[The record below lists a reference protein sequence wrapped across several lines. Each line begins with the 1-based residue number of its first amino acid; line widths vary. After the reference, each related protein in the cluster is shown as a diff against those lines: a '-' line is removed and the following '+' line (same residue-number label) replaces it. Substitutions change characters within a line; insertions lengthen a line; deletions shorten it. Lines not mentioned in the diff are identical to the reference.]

1 VIKLIWIPLPFD
13 LFCSDRR
20 VLVLSFFNN
29 RMSNLL
35 EEFILIQ
42 NNGEMNISEIVT
54 KEQIIALGG
63 IYFDN
68 IQEGF
73 DKYDYIL
80 MEETKEDIIEE
91 IKSLRDLN
99 GLEYSYVDF
108 YYGKLTPEEKNKLK
122 NGLSPSFIP
131 ILQRFENLKE
141 AVIISLTDELL
152 NLTAELNEK
161 EILFSTY
168 YFCKFPCTIW
178 GNYNQKY
185 PVLKKKN

>member
-1 VIKLIWIPLPFD
+1 
-13 LFCSDRR
+13 
-20 VLVLSFFNN
+20 
-29 RMSNLL
+29 M
-35 EEFILIQ
+35 IQ
-42 NNGEMNISEIVT
+42 NNRKKDLSKIVT

-80 MEETKEDIIEE
+80 MEETKEDIIKE
-91 IKSLRDLN
+91 IKRLRDLN
-99 GLEYSYVDF
+99 GLECSYVDF
-108 YYGKLTPEEKNKLK
+108 YYGKLMTEEKNKLK
-122 NGLSPSFIP
+122 DGLSPSLIP
-131 ILQRFENLKE
+131 ILQSYEDLKE

-168 YFCKFPCTIW
+168 YFCRFPCTIW

-185 PVLKKKN
+185 PVFKKRGNNNKSN